1 MGYFEYSVLRAL
13 SVCLSVS
20 VSLFF
25 LSPPLSLRMLR
36 GGTHGLMVGKVPG
49 QAVGETY
56 GKMEG
61 RTHGQIVGEIHLP
74 IVGETHGQ
82 IVGEIHLPIVGNT
95 HGQIV
100 GETHGQMVGETHG
113 QTVSKR
119 VQADEGRRAGR
130 TPTRSKRWRFVPP
143 PMKAAVATLPSARAF
158 KQLAVQ
164 RERKRKKNAQR
175 PSKVNLIKQ
184 TCFSDSSPICLN
196 FSLCAP
202 LRGCFFLLQT
212 HGYFVSPPLPTPRL
226 N

>member
-25 LSPPLSLRMLR
+25 LSPPLSLCMLH

-49 QAVGETY
+49 QTVGETY

-74 IVGETHGQ
+74 IIGETHGQ
-82 IVGEIHLPIVGNT
+82 IVGEIHLPIVGRT

-119 VQADEGRRAGR
+119 VQADERRRAGR

-164 RERKRKKNAQR
+164 RERKKREEKKAQR

-184 TCFSDSSPICLN
+184 TCFSDSSPICLSHCVLL
-196 FSLCAP
+196 FEAASFFCRHTDTSYP
-202 LRGCFFLLQT
+202 LP
-212 HGYFVSPPLPTPRL
+212 SPPHV
-226 N
+226 